1 VAKLTPK
8 GQEQDHQI
16 RIRKLENDL
25 DHQKI
30 RIDAL
35 KKRVVSQHDEIEK
48 LRKAVKPKNS
58 NAVIKS

>member
-1 VAKLTPK
+1 MAKPTPK

-25 DHQKI
+25 DHQKT

-35 KKRVVSQHDEIEK
+35 KKRVVSQHEEIEK
-48 LRKAVKPKNS
+48 LRKAVKPK
-58 NAVIKS
+58 K

>member
-1 VAKLTPK
+1 MVKSTLK
-8 GQEQDHQI
+8 GNDQDHQT

-48 LRKAVKPKNS
+48 LRKMVKSK
-58 NAVIKS
+58 K

>member
-1 VAKLTPK
+1 MAKSTPK
-8 GQEQDHQI
+8 GHEQDHWI

-35 KKRVVSQHDEIEK
+35 KKRVVSQHNEIEK
-48 LRKAVKPKNS
+48 LRKTVKPK
-58 NAVIKS
+58 K

>member
-1 VAKLTPK
+1 MVKSTPK
-8 GQEQDHQI
+8 GNEQDHKI

-48 LRKAVKPKNS
+48 LRKMA
-58 NAVIKS
+58 KSKK

>member
-8 GQEQDHQI
+8 EQDHQI

-48 LRKAVKPKNS
+48 LRKTVKPK
-58 NAVIKS
+58 K

>member
-1 VAKLTPK
+1 VVKLTPK
-8 GQEQDHQI
+8 EHEQDHQI
-16 RIRKLENDL
+16 RIRNLENDL

-48 LRKAVKPKNS
+48 LRKAVKSK
-58 NAVIKS
+58 K

>member
-8 GQEQDHQI
+8 GHEQDHQI

-48 LRKAVKPKNS
+48 LRKTVKPK
-58 NAVIKS
+58 K

>member
-1 VAKLTPK
+1 MVKSTPK
-8 GQEQDHQI
+8 GHEQDHQT

-35 KKRVVSQHDEIEK
+35 KKRVVSQHNEIEK
-48 LRKAVKPKNS
+48 LRKAVKSKN
-58 NAVIKS
+58 